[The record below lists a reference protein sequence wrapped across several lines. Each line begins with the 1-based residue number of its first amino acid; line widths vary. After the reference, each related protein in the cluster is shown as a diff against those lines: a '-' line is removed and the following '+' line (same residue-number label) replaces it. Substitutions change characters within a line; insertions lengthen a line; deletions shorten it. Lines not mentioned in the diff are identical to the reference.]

1 MATTYVS
8 FAIVNNSQAN
18 GGGLASD
25 QIYLF
30 VTQEKIN
37 TAWSIDVTT
46 GIATPMPQGTLP
58 APVTLHALKHLDGTI
73 RIDSSLSIPSARI
86 YLGSSPNT
94 VTAPNGNIS
103 GPTAGT
109 AQFYYDFFEFALT
122 PGSPNN
128 LNVDTTQVDQLGLP
142 MTLQVEPADP
152 DFPSGSGIV
161 ATLDRQTLFGNFQA
175 MAAGA
180 LAPFADCVFGVGTPP
195 YRLLNPSDV
204 IDAQLNAMLLQGKII
219 SRSGGPGN
227 WQAIFSITGPGARP
241 PTNGGLRPGMLVS
254 GPSIPTGTRVHRLP
268 DFRTG
273 HTVVMASTSPAATNP
288 FVPSQDAVSVYF
300 LKPVA
305 TRLGT
310 YFDPAIDAFF
320 AYYRQNPNL
329 LKVEQNNGSGD
340 HVYTGNVVE
349 IQGVRAIDGN
359 SYTYTVLQFTGGASE
374 TYNIFYPFFTTNAPA
389 GKNTPFDKPVP
400 PPPVWWLPSMRIFE
414 PPSAMVFGADGVFAD
429 SAQQQG
435 HYPGLNAA
443 VLGGIENVVVTA
455 LARGSATALKYRH
468 GSIDPLVVHRKA
480 NVTLQA
486 GEDTA
491 GLVSGSYMFSYQIS
505 QVPMVAGIPGGA
517 PVTSFYV
524 SSPRKILPTVTDLLT
539 FSEFYP
545 AGGTWSAFANYLHNG
560 TGTKVTID
568 GRAYALPY
576 DDQGGFS
583 TDLNSDWIFGQT
595 PAAVTVT
602 LGPWKP

>member
-1 MATTYVS
+1 MTTTYVS
-8 FAIVNNSQAN
+8 FTIVNNSQKN
-18 GGGLASD
+18 GGGLTSE

-37 TAWSIDVTT
+37 TAWRIDKST
-46 GIATPMPQGTLP
+46 GIATPLP
-58 APVTLHALKHLDGTI
+58 PGVLPPPVTLADLSTI
-73 RIDSSLSIPSARI
+73 KIDSSLSILSARI

-94 VTAPNGNIS
+94 VTAPGNNIS

-142 MTLQVEPADP
+142 MKLQVLPADP
-152 DFPSGSGIV
+152 DFPDGSGIV
-161 ATLDRQTLFGNFQA
+161 ATLDRQTLFGNFQT
-175 MAAGA
+175 MAGGN
-180 LAPFADCVFGVGTPP
+180 LRPFADCVFGAGTPP

-204 IDAQLNAMLLQGKII
+204 VDAQLNAMLLQGTIAP
-219 SRSGGPGN
+219 GGGSSGN
-227 WQAIFSITGPGARP
+227 WLATFTITGPGQPP
-241 PTNGGLRPGMLVS
+241 PTNGGLHAGMLVS
-254 GPSIPTGTRVHRLP
+254 GPRIPAGATVQSIPGFPTGYAVT
-268 DFRTG
+268 
-273 HTVVMASTSPAATNP
+273 MASTSPAATNP
-288 FVPSQDAVSVYF
+288 FVPSQGAVSVYF

-310 YFDPAIDAFF
+310 YFDHAIYFF
-320 AYYRQNPNL
+320 FNYYKQPQNL
-329 LKVEQNNGSGD
+329 LKVEQHNGSGD
-340 HVYTGNVVE
+340 YVYTGNVVE
-349 IQGVRAIDGN
+349 IHGVPAIDGN
-359 SYTYTVLQFTGGASE
+359 SYTYTVLQFTGGANE
-374 TYNIFYPFFTTNAPA
+374 TYNIFYPFFTTNALVGA
-389 GKNTPFDKPVP
+389 TTPFDKPVP
-400 PPPVWWLPSMRIFE
+400 PPPVWWLQGMKIFE

-429 SAQQQG
+429 SAQQKG

-455 LARGSATALKYRH
+455 LARGCATTLKYKY
-468 GSIDPLVVHRKA
+468 GSLDPILNHRKA
-480 NVTLQA
+480 NVTLQS

-491 GLVSGSYMFSYQIS
+491 GLVSGSYMFSFQIA
-505 QVPMVAGIPGGA
+505 QVPMVANIPGGA
-517 PVTSFYV
+517 PITSFYV
-524 SSPRKILPTVTDLLT
+524 TSPRKIEPTVTDLLT

-560 TGTKVTID
+560 AGTIVTID

-583 TDLNSDWIFGQT
+583 TDLNSGWFSGQT